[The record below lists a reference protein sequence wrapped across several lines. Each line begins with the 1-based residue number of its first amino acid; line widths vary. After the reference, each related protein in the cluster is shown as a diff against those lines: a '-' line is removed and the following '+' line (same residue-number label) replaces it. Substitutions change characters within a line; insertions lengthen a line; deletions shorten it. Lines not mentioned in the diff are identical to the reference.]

1 MNQVSDIISKLFLI
15 IFGIILGLVMLELIL
30 RLSGFFTV
38 IPQEI
43 SNFEYDESAIRIL
56 ALGESTTAG
65 QHNWPQNLE
74 MYLNNGSS
82 YYSFKVYNE
91 GKVNT
96 NTAIILNNLEEYLI
110 IYKPH
115 IVISMMGINDES
127 HIIHNQKRK
136 ILFIDNLKIANLFR
150 RIFESDRTKHYN
162 FTKIPGS
169 QSIKNSTLHRIWEIS
184 EKLKSSCLTKDNTSR
199 YTAIFKK
206 IIEELPIDD
215 QVYRDLSKCYRH
227 NSQLDLAKQSIF
239 NSIEI
244 NPNYSYNYF
253 IYANILCKQHN
264 YKEANIQYKKAI
276 SLDSNGHQYL
286 SKTAECLVNQ
296 GRSEKDIEK
305 FYTKQGFSVNFK
317 NSNNKSS
324 STSQNYIL
332 MQNILKQKNIKLIA
346 MQYPL
351 RNVDT
356 LKSYFKNSSNIV
368 FVSNQQNFNDSL
380 KTHSYNELF
389 EDRFA
394 GDFGHTTS
402 KGTEL
407 ITRNVYLYV
416 IEVTKSMN
424 LTI

>member
-1 MNQVSDIISKLFLI
+1 MS
-15 IFGIILGLVMLELIL
+15 
-30 RLSGFFTV
+30 
-38 IPQEI
+38 
-43 SNFEYDESAIRIL
+43 
-56 ALGESTTAG
+56 
-65 QHNWPQNLE
+65 
-74 MYLNNGSS
+74 
-82 YYSFKVYNE
+82 
-91 GKVNT
+91 
-96 NTAIILNNLEEYLI
+96 
-110 IYKPH
+110 
-115 IVISMMGINDES
+115 
-127 HIIHNQKRK
+127 
-136 ILFIDNLKIANLFR
+136 FR
-150 RIFESDRTKHYN
+150 RIFVSGRTKQNN
-162 FTKIPGS
+162 FTIVPGS

-184 EKLKSSCLTKDNTSR
+184 EKLKSSCLTEDNTSG
-199 YTAIFKK
+199 YIAIFKK

-227 NSQLDLAKQSIF
+227 NSQLDLAKQSIL

-305 FYTKQGFSVNFK
+305 FYTRQGLNIKFEKF
-317 NSNNKSS
+317 NNKNS

-332 MQNILKQKNIKLIA
+332 MQNMLKQKNIQLIA

-356 LKSYFKNSSNIV
+356 LKLYFKNSSNIV

-380 KTHSYNELF
+380 KKHSYNELF

-394 GDFGHTTS
+394 GDFGHTTTH
-402 KGTEL
+402 GTKL
-407 ITRNVYLYV
+407 IARNVYPYV